1 MSKNT
6 MRKRAKSAVIKNE
19 SELVEAVTTAAGK
32 LLEHDEIM
40 LVVERKMRAIKED
53 LIVQAEALKKEAN
66 DLVKRI
72 QKYAT
77 AHRDE
82 VFGGKQGIT
91 VAGHTLEFRKS
102 PGRTATLKGYTVQDV
117 VDALLVL
124 EDESLSEKLTSVKAS
139 LAKDAVIDYW
149 ETGEP
154 AQEFLRSLGIEV
166 VKDEAFKFTPSKTG
180 KTGEGVTG
188 EKEVRN
194 D

>member
-1 MSKNT
+1 

-19 SELVEAVTTAAGK
+19 SELAEAVTTAAAK

-40 LVVERKMRAIKED
+40 LVVERKMRAIKEE
-53 LIVQAEALKKEAN
+53 LVLQAEELKKEASE
-66 DLVKRI
+66 LVKRI

-77 AHRDE
+77 AHRAE
-82 VFGGKQGIT
+82 IFGGKQGIT

-102 PGRTATLKGYTVQDV
+102 PGRTAPLKGYTVQDV

-124 EDESLSEKLTSVKAS
+124 EDESLSERLTSVKAS
-139 LAKDAVIDYW
+139 LAKDAVIDFW

-154 AQEFLRSLGIEV
+154 AQELLRSLGIEV
-166 VKDEAFKFTPSKTG
+166 VKDEAFKFTPSKAGQTG
-180 KTGEGVTG
+180 GSIVG